1 MARCRLCTTNDREAL
16 AEQLAEEMW
25 ESRRDREIDPPWKD
39 AGGYWHMA
47 MRQFA
52 DATLQML
59 QRDHG

>member
-1 MARCRLCTTNDREAL
+1 MDRCRLCTTNDRDAL

-25 ESRRDREIDPPWKD
+25 NSRRDRAIDPPWEE
-39 AGGYWHMA
+39 AGPYWHRA

-52 DATLQML
+52 DATLKML